1 MYNKEGVARC
11 HADRQPTERPTR
23 ARGTRGRQTSTVNFI
38 SFFRRCSVFRS
49 FAISPTSMWNY
60 RYYPLYLFHL
70 FTSRTFLLRLI
81 LTSLQITY
89 DWYVW
94 SARSEISFDH
104 PSFTIF
110 WDAIKILGLW
120 RLRDA
125 EEERK
130 EGCKRPIRYPI
141 RGWEECPPL
150 PWQLGKHPTD
160 V

>member
-81 LTSLQITY
+81 LTSLNYVRLISMEREKRNFFRPSIFY
-89 DWYVW
+89 DLLGCDKNIRSVTI
-94 SARSEISFDH
+94 ARRGGR
-104 PSFTIF
+104 
-110 WDAIKILGLW
+110 KKRGL
-120 RLRDA
+120 
-125 EEERK
+125 
-130 EGCKRPIRYPI
+130 
-141 RGWEECPPL
+141 
-150 PWQLGKHPTD
+150 
-160 V
+160 